1 LIDVL
6 DRNHLTEDINMNDQ
20 TIAPDSKSPTR
31 RLRIAIGPGLL
42 IVALLGYASYRLIL
56 PSEQFR
62 LRTGRGLIGG
72 VQPVGVATVARGEL
86 ALMSDAGPIQA

>member
-1 LIDVL
+1 
-6 DRNHLTEDINMNDQ
+6 MNDQ
-20 TIAPDSKSPTR
+20 TIAAQ
-31 RLRIAIGPGLL
+31 LEIAHAPIEDRDGPGLL

>member
-1 LIDVL
+1 
-6 DRNHLTEDINMNDQ
+6 MNDQ